1 MGDKGSKDKSKREKQ
16 NKAKL
21 SVKDKRKLKQAKK
34 DPKPSTLTSPP
45 KGR

>member
-21 SVKDKRKLKQAKK
+21 SVKEKRRIKQGKNS
-34 DPKPSTLTSPP
+34 PRPSPLTSP
-45 KGR
+45 GGN